1 MGAVEKGRH
10 MMMISYNLHGMTL
23 PRYDSDEYD
32 DLENYFEMLTDSFV
46 YARNVSIWMCS
57 FYDCYSVGSKNIDNA
72 VQYEMFK
79 RDMPLKN
86 YDDKPRVGV
95 FFVYFD
101 YNESKRDD
109 VWFMC
114 KLMHEMFKIEVDV
127 VLKKVLKLKT
137 FGYSTRIGITGVYPK
152 GNTVSLEYADLM
164 DCMHFSPK
172 SVSRELFHRLC
183 VACGSD
189 LTLD

>member
-1 MGAVEKGRH
+1 
-10 MMMISYNLHGMTL
+10 MMLISYKLHGMNL

-32 DLENYFEMLTDSFV
+32 DLENYFDMLTDTFV

-57 FYDCYSVGSKNIDNA
+57 FYDCYGVGSKYIDNA

-79 RDMPLKN
+79 RDMPLNN

-101 YNESKRDD
+101 YNESKRND
-109 VWFMC
+109 VWYMC
-114 KLMHEMFKIEVDV
+114 KLMNELFKIDIEF

-137 FGYSTRIGITGVYPK
+137 FGYSDRMEITCVYSK
-152 GNTVSLEYADLM
+152 GHTVSLEYAELM

-172 SVSRELFHRLC
+172 SVSIESFHRLC
-183 VACGSD
+183 VSFGSD

>member
-1 MGAVEKGRH
+1 MGAVEKGKH
-10 MMMISYNLHGMTL
+10 MMMISNNYDGITL
-23 PRYDSDEYD
+23 PPYDSDKYD
-32 DLENYFEMLTDSFV
+32 GLEDCFDRLTDTFV

-57 FYDCYSVGSKNIDNA
+57 YHDCDSVGDENIDTA
-72 VQYEMFK
+72 VRYEMFK

-101 YNESKRDD
+101 YNESKRND

-114 KLMHEMFKIEVDV
+114 KLMNELFKIDIEF

-137 FGYSTRIGITGVYPK
+137 FGYSNRMEITGVYSK
-152 GNTVSLEYADLM
+152 GHTVSLEYADLM

-172 SVSRELFHRLC
+172 TISMELFHRMC
-183 VACGSD
+183 VSFGSD
-189 LTLD
+189 LTFD

>member
-1 MGAVEKGRH
+1 MGAVVKGKH

-23 PRYDSDEYD
+23 PPYDSDEYD
-32 DLENYFEMLTDSFV
+32 ELEDYFDMLTDSFV
-46 YARNVSIWMCS
+46 YERNVSIGMCS
-57 FYDCYSVGSKNIDNA
+57 YYDCHTVGSRTIDNA

-101 YNESKRDD
+101 YNESKRND

-114 KLMHEMFKIEVDV
+114 KLMNELFKIEIEF
-127 VLKKVLKLKT
+127 VLKKVLNLQTLGVSYRPK
-137 FGYSTRIGITGVYPK
+137 ITGVYSK
-152 GNTVSLEYADLM
+152 GHSYALEYAYLM

-172 SVSRELFHRLC
+172 TISMELFHRLC
-183 VACGSD
+183 VAFGSD